1 VPIWLRP
8 AVRWEIAAIGRLIYY
23 AA

>member
-8 AVRWEIAAIGRLIYY
+8 AVRWETAAIGRVIYY
-23 AA
+23 VA